1 MDEISYALS
10 VGGLYLYW
18 VGITIISMNRDMRTE
33 GDRSRSADSMD
44 LSMPT
49 LYNNNSSS
57 STDAIETELLN
68 QQVCCCGSAFHRMYG
83 HSSLPYHSMRR
94 SQPSHRVAC
103 PAFFCVWCRDCFGY
117 LSSCSTS
124 FQ

>member
-33 GDRSRSADSMD
+33 GDRSRSADSTD

-68 QQVCCCGSAFHRMYG
+68 QQVCCC
-83 HSSLPYHSMRR
+83 
-94 SQPSHRVAC
+94 
-103 PAFFCVWCRDCFGY
+103 
-117 LSSCSTS
+117 
-124 FQ
+124 